1 MKKSLSIVLSVVC
14 LCMGVCFAGCDKTSV
29 IPEGNYGRTKDN
41 TVFVY
46 TEGDIRNTYGW
57 IIDGN
62 TAEQWTSSVCV
73 YKAKIIEKDGEII
86 FDGYRWGDFLD
97 ALFGN
102 KSKQGSDHDYTVI
115 YNEVNQS
122 FTLTP
127 KLPKENVEY
136 VFDGITFEKSDNLK
150 IEDLS
155 NFIPMMQAQ
164 EIKTIKDFEELI
176 LDNLDTYSI
185 NVWESEGI
193 KRIYFTPKYHSIT
206 VRENNLLLLTEKVG
220 ENAQE
225 VSCTPITN
233 GSRWDYTT
241 ENETFRWDSVSTFSY
256 TISFPMEIP
265 NLSGVPKYFR
275 MVYNYKAK

>member
-1 MKKSLSIVLSVVC
+1 MKKSVTILLSTICIIGSIN
-14 LCMGVCFAGCDKTSV
+14 FIGCDKTSV

-41 TVFVY
+41 TVFAY

-62 TAEQWTSSVCV
+62 TAEQWTSSQCL

-97 ALFGN
+97 VLFGN
-102 KSKQGSDHDYTVI
+102 KSKQGSDHDYTLI

-136 VFDGITFEKSDNLK
+136 VFDGIIFEKSDNLK

-206 VRENNLLLLTEKVG
+206 VRENNLLLLTEKGG

-256 TISFPMEIP
+256 TISFPIEIP
-265 NLSGVPKYFR
+265 NLSGNPKYFR
-275 MVYNYKAK
+275 AVYNYKAE